1 MSLRTLAAPLAALL
15 VAFAVVACGPGGSAS
30 TAPAATQPPTSPSA
44 SAAPTASESPS
55 GSEEPSPDDSAATGD
70 VTVMVADSEYGE
82 ILVDGE
88 GRTLY
93 GFTPDED
100 SGEPTCYDACE
111 QAWPPLTEDDEVTV
125 GEDLDDSDFTLVERT
140 DGTMQVKVGGW
151 PLYYFANDPEPG
163 DTNGQ
168 GLNDAWYVV
177 SPAGD
182 LITE

>member
-30 TAPAATQPPTSPSA
+30 TAPAATQSVPSPSA
-44 SAAPTASESPS
+44 SAAGTASESPS
-55 GSEEPSPDDSAATGD
+55 GSEEPSPDGSAATGD
-70 VTVMVADSEYGE
+70 VTVMVADSEHGE
-82 ILVDGE
+82 ILVDAE

-93 GFTPDED
+93 AFTPDEE

-111 QAWPPLTEDDEVTV
+111 QAWPPLSQDDEVTV
-125 GEDLDDSDFTLVERT
+125 GEGLDDSDFTLVERT
-140 DGTMQVKVGGW
+140 DGSMQVKVGDW

-163 DTNGQ
+163 DINGQ
-168 GLNDAWYVV
+168 GLNDSWYVV
-177 SPAGD
+177 SPSGD